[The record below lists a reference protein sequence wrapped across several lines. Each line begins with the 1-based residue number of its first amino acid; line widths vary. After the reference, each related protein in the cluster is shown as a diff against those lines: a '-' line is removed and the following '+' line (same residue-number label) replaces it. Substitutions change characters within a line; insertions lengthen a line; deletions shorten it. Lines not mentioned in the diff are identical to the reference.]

1 MARKGLRRSR
11 VVSLDVP
18 VTVLGIDANFE
29 PITQAGFQY
38 RQTNVYPYFQAKGFT
53 PQLCQGSMARRVY
66 VAPAARQAGVVYIT
80 GIGHGT
86 PDTFTGDYYD
96 AVFSVGNYAPEESQ
110 GKIIHLLSCQTALKL
125 GPDFVLHGCKAFFGY
140 DVDFTFFMDIANMF
154 FQCDSEVDRAFA
166 DGLTA
171 ADVYTR
177 VINLFNQNIAAL
189 RAQGS
194 NYKAAAMESNR
205 DHLRAPASGSQ
216 WGDPGASLG

>member
-1 MARKGLRRSR
+1 MARKEVRRSR

-18 VTVLGIDANFE
+18 ATVVGIDANFE
-29 PITQAGFQY
+29 PITLAGFQY
-38 RQTNVYPYFQAKGFT
+38 RQANVYPYLQSKGFT

-66 VAPAARQAGVVYIT
+66 AAPDARQAGVIYIT

-96 AVFSVGNYAPEESQ
+96 SVFSVGNYAPEESQ
-110 GKIIHLLSCQTALKL
+110 GKIIHLLSCQTALTL

-140 DVDFTFFMDIANMF
+140 DVDFTFFMDIADMF
-154 FQCDSEVDRAFA
+154 FQCDSEIDRGFA
-166 DGLTA
+166 DGLKA
-171 ADVYTR
+171 GDVYSR
-177 VINLFNQNIAAL
+177 VIDLFNKNIAAL

-205 DHLRAPASGSQ
+205 DHLKSPSSDSR
-216 WGDPGASLG
+216 WGDQTASLG

>member
-1 MARKGLRRSR
+1 MARKRPRRR
-11 VVSLDVP
+11 LVVSLDVP

-38 RQTNVYPYFQAKGFT
+38 RQANVYPYFQGKGFT

-140 DVDFTFFMDIANMF
+140 DVDFTFFMDIASVF
-154 FQCDSEVDRAFA
+154 FQCDSEIDRGFA

-216 WGDPGASLG
+216 WGDPAASLG

>member
-1 MARKGLRRSR
+1 MARKALRRSR
-11 VVSLDVP
+11 VVSLDIP
-18 VTVLGIDANFE
+18 VTIVGIDANFE

-38 RQTNVYPYFQAKGFT
+38 RQTNVYPYFQSKGFT

-66 VAPAARQAGVVYIT
+66 VAPPARQAGVLYIT

-110 GKIIHLLSCQTALKL
+110 GKIIHLISCQTALKL

-154 FQCDSEVDRAFA
+154 FQCDSEIDRAFA

-205 DHLRAPASGSQ
+205 DHLRAPTSGSQ
-216 WGDPGASLG
+216 WGDPSATLG